1 MMDSSFSCRLIAFD
15 LDGTLLQKHAFLSP
29 RTREA
34 LTKAQEKGI
43 ELVPATGRM
52 LHFLPDCLTELP
64 FLRYAITSNGAGVYD
79 LRTEACLY
87 ANTFPPTLAA
97 SLVRYFL
104 SLDLWVE
111 CYVNGHAWIHRATLE
126 KGPDH
131 YEIPENKRL
140 FVQKPYRIAEDL
152 PESLVCEQMAVEKI
166 NLPYLPPAL
175 RTMLWQKMDG
185 MPDVTAVSSVDD
197 NMELNV
203 TGCDKGDGLRH
214 LCEKLD
220 IPLTHVFAMGD
231 NGNDLTLLRT
241 AGLSAAMKN
250 GTQEAKKA
258 ASFVTRY
265 PCEEDGAARCLE
277 EILHLSTDFTEG
289 KELSL

>member
-1 MMDSSFSCRLIAFD
+1 
-15 LDGTLLQKHAFLSP
+15 
-29 RTREA
+29 
-34 LTKAQEKGI
+34 
-43 ELVPATGRM
+43 M
-52 LHFLPDCLTELP
+52 L
-64 FLRYAITSNGAGVYD
+64 
-79 LRTEACLY
+79 
-87 ANTFPPTLAA
+87 NTFPPTLAA

-203 TGCDKGDGLRH
+203 TPDAIKATACGICAKNW
-214 LCEKLD
+214 
-220 IPLTHVFAMGD
+220 ISPLPMCSPWEITAM
-231 NGNDLTLLRT
+231 TL
-241 AGLSAAMKN
+241 
-250 GTQEAKKA
+250 
-258 ASFVTRY
+258 
-265 PCEEDGAARCLE
+265 PCYAPQAFRPP
-277 EILHLSTDFTEG
+277 
-289 KELSL
+289 

>member
-1 MMDSSFSCRLIAFD
+1 MTDSSFSCRLAAFD
-15 LDGTLLQKHAFLSP
+15 LDGTLLQQHAFLSP
-29 RTREA
+29 RTRQA
-34 LTKAQEKGI
+34 LQKAHEKGV

-64 FLRYAITSNGAGVYD
+64 FLHYAITSNGAGVYD
-79 LRTEACLY
+79 LSTGACLY
-87 ANTFPPTLAA
+87 ANTFPPALAA
-97 SLVRYFL
+97 SLTRFFL

-126 KGPDH
+126 NGPGH
-131 YEIPENKRL
+131 YHLPANKRL
-140 FVQKPYRIAEDL
+140 FVQKPYRIADDL
-152 PESLVCEQMAVEKI
+152 PQLIETEQLAVEKI

-175 RTMLWQKMDG
+175 RAMLWQKMDE

-214 LCEKLD
+214 LCEKLG
-220 IPLTHVFAMGD
+220 IPLADVFAMGD
-231 NGNDLTLLRT
+231 NGNDLTMLRT
-241 AGLSAAMKN
+241 AGVSAAMKN
-250 GTQEAKKA
+250 GTEEAKKA
-258 ASFVTRY
+258 ATFVTRY

-277 EILHLSTDFTEG
+277 EILQLPTNCTEG
-289 KELSL
+289 KEPSL